1 MTLGQRI
8 QQIRTSHALSQKAF
22 GAKLGTTRQTVSKWE
37 LDQTIPEIQKIV
49 MMSKL
54 FSVTTDSLLVD
65 GISTFDCP
73 LEQFICGVYRSS
85 NCELVETE
93 KFALL
98 YYYDESARILG
109 TKLYKG
115 LNEHKKCIAACE
127 YGRGHNINDLIRYTF
142 QTSDGTV
149 CSNSPEQE
157 SILGEVFDRTR
168 SKSMKRL
175 ENFLVDHDNQKL
187 PTVNEVG
194 IKNCLQSWRMYD
206 SFEADAT
213 MFRFYLNTGI
223 TEYIFQILPE
233 NTNIYCGASYNIPF
247 DMGLFSGGQFFR
259 IRTFAD
265 NTEHWCGY
273 NCDFSY
279 QSKEIPIPT
288 EECKFGEC
296 VSTSK
301 GLMWCVKRYTNDE
314 IVLQGCGCDEYIYR
328 KDEKRTES
336 FVREP

>member
-8 QQIRTSHALSQKAF
+8 QQIRTSLALSQEAF

-65 GISTFDCP
+65 GISTFDAP
-73 LEQFICGVYRSS
+73 LEQFVCGVYRSS

-98 YYYDESARILG
+98 YYYEEDTRILG
-109 TKLYKG
+109 TKLYMG
-115 LNEHKKCIAACE
+115 LNERKKCVAVCE
-127 YGRGHNINDLIRYTF
+127 YGRGQNKKALIRYAF
-142 QTSDGTV
+142 QASDGTV
-149 CSNSPEQE
+149 YSNFPEQE
-157 SILGEVFDRTR
+157 SILGEIFDCTR

-175 ENFLVDHDNQKL
+175 ESFLVDHDSQKL

-194 IKNCLQSWRMYD
+194 IKNCLHSWRMYD
-206 SFEADAT
+206 SFTAHAA

-223 TEYIFQILPE
+223 TEYIFQIVPE
-233 NTNIYCGASYNIPF
+233 NTDIYCGASYNIPF
-247 DMGLFSGGQFFR
+247 DMGLFDGGQFFR

-265 NTEHWCGY
+265 NTEPFCGY
-273 NCDFSY
+273 NCNFSY
-279 QSKEIPIPT
+279 HRKEILIPT

-296 VSTSK
+296 VPTSK
-301 GLMWCVKRYTNDE
+301 GWMWCVKRYTNDE
-314 IVLQGCGCDEYIYR
+314 IILQGCGDNEYIYR
-328 KDEKRTES
+328 RAEKRTER
-336 FVREP
+336 FVRET

>member
-8 QQIRTSHALSQKAF
+8 QQIRTSHALSQEAF

-65 GISTFDCP
+65 GISTFDSP
-73 LEQFICGVYRSS
+73 VDQFICGVYRSS
-85 NCELVETE
+85 DSELVETE
-93 KFALL
+93 QFALL
-98 YYYDESARILG
+98 HYYDSGERVLG
-109 TKLYKG
+109 SKLYMGFK
-115 LNEHKKCIAACE
+115 EHKKCIAACE
-127 YGRGHNINDLIRYTF
+127 YGRTQGSPIRYAF
-142 QTSDGTV
+142 RTSDGTV
-149 CSNSPEQE
+149 CSNHPIPE
-157 SILGEVFDRTR
+157 STLGEKYDCTLP
-168 SKSMKRL
+168 KSMKRL
-175 ENFLVDHDNQKL
+175 ESFLVDHNNQKL

-206 SFEADAT
+206 SFTAHTE

-223 TEYIFQILPE
+223 TEYIFQIVPE
-233 NTNIYCGASYNIPF
+233 NTDIYCGASYNIPF
-247 DMGLFSGGQFFR
+247 DMGLFGGGQFFR

-265 NTEHWCGY
+265 NTEPWCGC

-296 VSTSK
+296 VLTSQ
-301 GLMWCVKRYTNDE
+301 GNWMWCVKRYTDEE
-314 IVLQGCGCDEYIYR
+314 IVLQGCSGEEYIYR
-328 KDEKRTES
+328 WDEKRTES
-336 FVREP
+336 FVKEA